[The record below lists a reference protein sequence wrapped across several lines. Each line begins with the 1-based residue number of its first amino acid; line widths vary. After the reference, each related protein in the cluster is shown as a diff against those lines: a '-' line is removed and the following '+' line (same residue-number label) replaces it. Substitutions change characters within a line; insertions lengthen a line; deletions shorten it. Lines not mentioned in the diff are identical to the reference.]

1 MYVVRVNDGVLKYT
15 MVLIN
20 YIGFF
25 FKLTSSQT
33 SEFPTPGLRFMIFNS
48 ADFSTPSAVNSTFG
62 LAGSTC
68 STLTFLKY
76 LNIISIINHEIFII
90 RLSHLCLY
98 VHIELAF
105 FFFVD
110 ELPELH

>member
-1 MYVVRVNDGVLKYT
+1 MYVVRINDGVLKYT

-76 LNIISIINHEIFII
+76 LNIISIINHEIFYSFIALVLI
-90 RLSHLCLY
+90 R
-98 VHIELAF
+98 VHRTCF